1 MKKLCRALYIDF
13 NEDFTTRVSE
23 DCLILEDRG
32 LLIEKVKLYRKPAR
46 EYLER
51 NLPVTR
57 IEFNTKR
64 YYGPEG
70 QRIEAWLVGGQ
81 IYFRDLD
88 RCIAGRLTGSH
99 TEISKEIVMASYDK
113 GYWED
118 ILI

>member
-13 NEDFTTRVSE
+13 NPDYITRIHE

-32 LLIEKVKLYRKPAR
+32 LIIEKVKLYLKPAR

-51 NLPVTR
+51 NLPVKR

-70 QRIEAWLVGGQ
+70 QRIQAWMVGGQ
-81 IYFRDLD
+81 IYFHDLD

-99 TEISKEIVMASYDK
+99 TEISKEIVMTFYDK
-113 GYWED
+113 GYYEE

>member
-1 MKKLCRALYIDF
+1 MKKLCRALYIEF
-13 NEDFTTRVSE
+13 NEDFTTRISE

-32 LLIEKVKLYRKPAR
+32 LIIEKVKLYRKPAR

-64 YYGPEG
+64 FYSPEG
-70 QRIEAWLVGGQ
+70 QRIKAWLVGGQ
-81 IYFRDLD
+81 IYFHDIDRD
-88 RCIAGRLTGSH
+88 IAGRLTGSH
-99 TEISKEIVMASYDK
+99 KSISNDIVMNHYDH